1 MMKIYKIPLVI
12 GIGFWLT
19 LVLSCDNKQEP
30 KKTVVTPPIVV
41 SKAIAKPSSTLK
53 NPKAISP
60 TQPMMTPG
68 KTVAEPAKPKIPGTS
83 AKAETKPSPSQPTPV
98 TEAQAKREQVLAA
111 AGTSGISQ
119 QAKEY
124 DSQGRVDPFI
134 PLLSEKPQP
143 MEPGAG
149 DNKPKRILTP
159 LEKLDLSQIKLVA
172 VVRLKGRAIAM
183 VEESSGKGYEVGI
196 GTYMGRNG
204 GQVSSIN
211 PEGIVVKEYVKDYK
225 GKRKERFQE
234 IKFHKKNGE

>member
-1 MMKIYKIPLVI
+1 MMKFYKIPLVI
-12 GIGFWLT
+12 GIGFWVT

-30 KKTVVTPPIVV
+30 KKTKVTPPIVV

-53 NPKAISP
+53 NPKEISP
-60 TQPMMTPG
+60 AQPMKTPG
-68 KTVAEPAKPKIPGTS
+68 KAAADPVNSKISGPS
-83 AKAETKPSPSQPTPV
+83 ARTEIKPSPAQASPV
-98 TEAQAKREQVLAA
+98 TEDQVKREQALAT
-111 AGTSGISQ
+111 AGSNGISQ

-124 DSQGRVDPFI
+124 DSKGRVDPFI
-134 PLLSEKPQP
+134 PLLSEKPVP
-143 MEPGAG
+143 MDPGAG

-225 GKRKERFQE
+225 GKPKERFQE
-234 IKFHKKNGE
+234 IKFHKENGE